1 MAQINYIPNS
11 VLSAATIESGYSLNN
26 LKTGMT
32 SYYRTSSLST
42 PQWMKADI
50 GGYNDFL
57 NLYWPLEENILAP
70 VGSGTP
76 SFTVSN
82 AGAYFSG
89 TSGGYMSQITAST
102 MRFEE
107 ISNVYWGLVEGAM
120 SNLLPFSEDAT
131 NAVWWNKYSGASA
144 FADTTIA
151 PNGLMTA
158 DKITYNGAGAAGYLR
173 VAISSDNPV
182 VSVLGQVY
190 TGSIWLKA
198 DTTTQ
203 LRIKLNHGVGLTTI
217 TITTSWQRFTYT
229 AIGNGV
235 SNLSLIVWALAAN
248 NDPFTIYVWG
258 AQIETRSVV
267 TSYFPRPTVAI
278 TVRTSETDYPTIPLT
293 GNFTQA
299 AGTAFVEWLPHF
311 SNTDLALLEVVGI
324 LSVKNAGSTTLLYV
338 FKDGG
343 GGITLRSSDQTNSAY
358 ITFNFTAEKHYLLAV
373 RWWSTAGNKPSDDA
387 NDTGIQVGYSD
398 DNGLTWTWGART
410 DYDGEYQVLGTNLI
424 VHFTTE
430 WAYHLRNV
438 RLYGKAFTTT
448 EIEGGVENLDGSK
461 LVNDFGFFNHN
472 LSSTAA
478 ITLQADQEDYKN
490 TWNSPLYSTTLPWTN
505 KRIIDESLIQTYRFW
520 KTSFSDVSNTDG
532 YLEGAFWFL
541 GTGLTDVTTGPAFSI
556 VDLHDR
562 FGDIKLSWTTT
573 DY

>member
-57 NLYWPLEENILAP
+57 NLYWPLEENILTP
-70 VGSGTP
+70 VGSGVP
-76 SFTVSN
+76 NFPVSN
-82 AGAYFSG
+82 VGAYFSG